1 MKETQAHL
9 QQKISPAPQDERDD
23 QEDKDNRVFKAMAN
37 PDRRRMLDLLRD
49 ARRTTGEIC
58 LKFPSLNR
66 CTVMQHLGVLH
77 KAGLIIGRKD
87 GRCRW
92 HYLDVSPIQR
102 IHQRWI
108 KDYAMPASEL
118 LLKLKNELEA

>member
-9 QQKISPAPQDERDD
+9 QQKKSPAPQDERDD

>member
-1 MKETQAHL
+1 MKETQAQV
-9 QQKISPAPQDERDD
+9 QQKISPAAQAERDD

-58 LKFPSLNR
+58 LNFPSLNR

-108 KDYAMPASEL
+108 KDFAMPASEL
-118 LLKLKNELEA
+118 LMKLKSELEA